1 MNLVHLIH
9 MIIQCY
15 LVIKQSTNK
24 FHILTKSYLVI
35 KKLSS
40 EEVFS
45 SDKVIWGK
53 VVEFNY
59 HRIFSF

>member
-24 FHILTKSYLVI
+24 FHILIKSYLVI
-35 KKLSS
+35 KKLSMSS

-45 SDKVIWGK
+45 SDKVIYGDK
-53 VVEFNY
+53 S
-59 HRIFSF
+59 R

>member
-9 MIIQCY
+9 MLIQCY

-45 SDKVIWGK
+45 SDKVIWG
-53 VVEFNY
+53 
-59 HRIFSF
+59 